1 MVNPFKKASAA
12 EGPKQA
18 AGSFLPTDYIEN
30 RRTSRISFIGAGL
43 LIVVMAGVVGAFLV
57 TTRHRS
63 VIREQQVQINTEYT
77 AEAKKIEQLKKL
89 EVQRREMMEKAEVT
103 AALLEKVPR
112 SMLMAEL
119 VTRMPKDVTLLDL
132 ELKGKRIET
141 AKPAPTGKAQL
152 GKAGAKPT
160 GQVKSLST
168 VVKGGDAAAAP
179 EERHVTPPK
188 FEFTLTLTG
197 VASVNNDIAE
207 YLGQLQGCPL
217 LGSVELQYI
226 QQTVIDDL
234 NMRRFQIVAQIKQN
248 ADAHDLVSLK
258 PVPKPEPEQEP
269 VAEPKPATA
278 DAEAA
283 PAPAAGTDKGGK

>member
-1 MVNPFKKASAA
+1 MVNPFKNASA
-12 EGPKQA
+12 PKSPPTP

-30 RRTSRISFIGAGL
+30 RRTGRISFIGAGL

-63 VIREQQVQINTEYT
+63 AIREQQDQINTEYT

-89 EVQRREMMEKAEVT
+89 EVQRREMMDKAEVT

-132 ELKGKRIET
+132 ELKGKRID
-141 AKPAPTGKAQL
+141 APKPAATGKAQL
-152 GKAGAKPT
+152 GKPAAKPA
-160 GQVKSLST
+160 GKVKSLST
-168 VVKGGDAAAAP
+168 VVKGGDLPAL
-179 EERHVTPPK
+179 EERKITAPR

-234 NMRRFQIVAQIKQN
+234 SMRRFQIVAQIKPN
-248 ADAHDLVSLK
+248 ADAHDLVTL
-258 PVPKPEPEQEP
+258 KPEPQPAEAAAAE
-269 VAEPKPATA
+269 EPKSATA
-278 DAEAA
+278 DAEPSAA
-283 PAPAAGTDKGGK
+283 PAVTPDKGGK

>member
-1 MVNPFKKASAA
+1 MVNPFKNASA
-12 EGPKQA
+12 PKSPA
-18 AGSFLPTDYIEN
+18 APAGSFLPTDYIEN
-30 RRTSRISFIGAGL
+30 RRTGRISLIGAGL

-63 VIREQQVQINTEYT
+63 AIREQQDQINTEYT
-77 AEAKKIEQLKKL
+77 AEAKKIEQLKQL

-132 ELKGKRIET
+132 ELKGKRID
-141 AKPAPTGKAQL
+141 APKPVTGKAQL
-152 GKAGAKPT
+152 GKPAAKPAAK
-160 GQVKSLST
+160 VKSLST
-168 VVKGGDAAAAP
+168 LVKGGELPATD
-179 EERHVTPPK
+179 ERKITPPR

-234 NMRRFQIVAQIKQN
+234 NMRRFQIVAQIKPN

-258 PVPKPEPEQEP
+258 PEPKPE
-269 VAEPKPATA
+269 AEVQAPTEESKAATA

-283 PAPAAGTDKGGK
+283 AAPAAAPDKGGK